1 MAEKKAVKKEAPKAE
16 WTNEQV
22 DAHIDE
28 LVQKALV
35 ALDKFESF
43 DQDAVDYIVAKC
55 SVAGLDQHGV

>member
-28 LVQKALV
+28 TNLNLIVKMQLITLLLNV
-35 ALDKFESF
+35 LLLD
-43 DQDAVDYIVAKC
+43 
-55 SVAGLDQHGV
+55 